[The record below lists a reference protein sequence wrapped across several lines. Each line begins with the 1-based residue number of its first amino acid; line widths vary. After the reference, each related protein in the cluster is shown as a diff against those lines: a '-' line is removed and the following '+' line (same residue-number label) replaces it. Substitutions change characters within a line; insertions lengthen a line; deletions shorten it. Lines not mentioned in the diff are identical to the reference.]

1 MEWPTA
7 IVTKV
12 IMIAQQGKWRMS
24 GSILCVGFATV
35 FCQTEEFND
44 VNNNKTYSIFN
55 IVVQAHGG
63 VRFNAKS
70 ASIPS

>member
-1 MEWPTA
+1 MIFSYLSQGIIIIDF
-7 IVTKV
+7 IVVRATEGEIGLKN
-12 IMIAQQGKWRMS
+12 
-24 GSILCVGFATV
+24 SIL
-35 FCQTEEFND
+35 
-44 VNNNKTYSIFN
+44 N